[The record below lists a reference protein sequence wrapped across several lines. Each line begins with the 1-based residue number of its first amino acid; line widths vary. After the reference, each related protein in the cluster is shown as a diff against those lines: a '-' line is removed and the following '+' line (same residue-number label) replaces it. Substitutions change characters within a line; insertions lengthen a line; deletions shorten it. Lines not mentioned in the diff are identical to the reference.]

1 MEVAKFRRQ
10 KSSYKIGVAKMT
22 KIAKAQVTKME
33 KENEGKIPVS
43 RFIGWWLDPKNG
55 KVGEEFTKQDGSKG
69 KTTSFHAV
77 TSGFNDAVRNYYD
90 VDPVALLQEAESREI
105 CSLRPVGKGK
115 TGKGVPGVRV
125 SAFRIGTD
133 SKGISALSEMG
144 LS

>member
-1 MEVAKFRRQ
+1 
-10 KSSYKIGVAKMT
+10 MT

-43 RFIGWWLDPKNG
+43 KFIAWWLEPKNG

-90 VDPVALLQEAESREI
+90 VDPVALLQEAEKREV
-105 CSLRPVGKGK
+105 CSLRPVGKVKSGN
-115 TGKGVPGVRV
+115 GVSGV
-125 SAFRIGTD
+125 
-133 SKGISALSEMG
+133 
-144 LS
+144 

>member
-43 RFIGWWLDPKNG
+43 KFIGWWLDPKNG

-77 TSGFNDAVRNYYD
+77 TSPY
-90 VDPVALLQEAESREI
+90 
-105 CSLRPVGKGK
+105 CKKLRVGK
-115 TGKGVPGVRV
+115 
-125 SAFRIGTD
+125 
-133 SKGISALSEMG
+133 SALYVQSAREKLAREYREYESVHSE
-144 LS
+144 

>member
-1 MEVAKFRRQ
+1 M
-10 KSSYKIGVAKMT
+10 
-22 KIAKAQVTKME
+22 AKAQVTKME

-43 RFIGWWLDPKNG
+43 KFIAWWLDPKNS
-55 KVGEEFTKQDGSKG
+55 KVGVEFTKLDGTKG

-77 TSGFNDAVRNYYD
+77 TSGFNDAVRNYYEI
-90 VDPVALLQEAESREI
+90 DPVGLLQEAEKREI

-115 TGKGVPGVRV
+115 SGKGVSGVRV